1 MQHAIIPV
9 EYIYFFS
16 QGWVKLDNFL
26 YRAMQLHKFQ
36 AQKIIKINSSKR
48 HFQNSYIST
57 NNISPPPLSFV
68 LFTPEIHINANA
80 FMNIMKLSHELIFHY
95 QILNIHVAC
104 LLILHIFQLRVSEKG
119 TSATHN
125 LSHTHT
131 FTRGLIIFQFV
142 FNWWRSSL
150 DQATT
155 SLFIIQFDIH

>member
-1 MQHAIIPV
+1 
-9 EYIYFFS
+9 
-16 QGWVKLDNFL
+16 
-26 YRAMQLHKFQ
+26 MQLHKFQ

-104 LLILHIFQLRVSEKG
+104 SLILHIFQLRVRKVHRLR
-119 TSATHN
+119 TIY
-125 LSHTHT
+125 HTHT